1 MAFDFDSFIRNM
13 NSKIDSFQKKKEEK
27 ERLEFDTQKAYND
40 RMLSEQERNNGAQRQ
55 LGFQQLELQK
65 KKYQDASDNEYYRRK
80 HVYDVQ
86 AGNMNPDT
94 YAALYGGMAAGADGG
109 NLRGKK
115 GGRGGSDGAEP
126 DYANMILE
134 AYKARDTM
142 TDQRDFDTFA
152 DDMLNGKLDRATQKR
167 NGGLR
172 DLFQQQQSA
181 GQAYNDRKT
190 MKDSLFNQNVSM
202 TRDPNGKMRFGIGQ
216 ENADATGWDNVK
228 GNVQK
233 NRLNN
238 PRIAPNSNMQGFTP
252 PAIQSLGQVSNDIY
266 QGARRSMM
274 SPAYGAVNNNNTPT
288 PQSARVNGKQ
298 PSYWLDED
306 KYHQGANYGDGS
318 DFEGFK
324 NPLRAIGQGISNVV
338 DRYKKNAVNNDQNS
352 SGVMQSNNQAQN
364 NLRTPMS
371 NPVPPMPDG
380 YEGLRKALSKAK
392 SKKPYS
398 RWDSRHK

>member
-1 MAFDFDSFIRNM
+1 MRNM
-13 NSKIDSFQKKKEEK
+13 NSTIDSLQKKKDEQ
-27 ERLEFDTQKAYND
+27 RLLEFNRQKAYND
-40 RMLSEQERNNGAQRQ
+40 RVLSEQERNNGAQRR

-65 KKYQDASDNEYYRRK
+65 KQYQDASDNEYYRRK

-94 YAALYGGMAAGADGG
+94 YAALYGGMAAGDDGG

-115 GGRGGSDGAEP
+115 GGKGGSDGAEP

-181 GQAYNDRKT
+181 GQAYKEAKEL
-190 MKDSLFNQNVSM
+190 KDAYFKQNVSM

-238 PRIAPNSNMQGFTP
+238 PRIAPNANMQGFELP
-252 PAIQSLGQVSNDIY
+252 PTQTLEQSANNIY
-266 QGARRSMM
+266 NGARRSMM
-274 SPAYGAVNNNNTPT
+274 SPVAMSPATQPNRFSGAGESGFITT
-288 PQSARVNGKQ
+288 
-298 PSYWLDED
+298 D
-306 KYHQGANYGDGS
+306 KSKYPES
-318 DFEGFK
+318 PLKRFK
-324 NPLRAIGQGISNVV
+324 RNQKKTDYRAF
-338 DRYKKNAVNNDQNS
+338 NS
-352 SGVMQSNNQAQN
+352 SF
-364 NLRTPMS
+364 
-371 NPVPPMPDG
+371 
-380 YEGLRKALSKAK
+380 
-392 SKKPYS
+392 
-398 RWDSRHK
+398 

>member
-40 RMLSEQERNNGAQRQ
+40 RVLSEQERNNGAQRQ

-65 KKYQDASDNEYYRRK
+65 KQYQDASDNEYYRKK

-115 GGRGGSDGAEP
+115 GGRGGRDGAEP

-190 MKDSLFNQNVSM
+190 MKDSLFKQNFSM
-202 TRDPNGKMRFGIGQ
+202 TRDTNGKMRFGIGQ
-216 ENADATGWDNVK
+216 KNADATGWDNVK
-228 GNVQK
+228 TSV
-233 NRLNN
+233 
-238 PRIAPNSNMQGFTP
+238 T
-252 PAIQSLGQVSNDIY
+252 
-266 QGARRSMM
+266 
-274 SPAYGAVNNNNTPT
+274 
-288 PQSARVNGKQ
+288 
-298 PSYWLDED
+298 
-306 KYHQGANYGDGS
+306 
-318 DFEGFK
+318 
-324 NPLRAIGQGISNVV
+324 
-338 DRYKKNAVNNDQNS
+338 
-352 SGVMQSNNQAQN
+352 
-364 NLRTPMS
+364 
-371 NPVPPMPDG
+371 
-380 YEGLRKALSKAK
+380 GLRKNNPNYDDMLQSQKFSASPKLGGMDTRFYNPTQIRQSMAAGVVSGATQPAVIPPKNIRLS
-392 SKKPYS
+392 SKKDDPKTKMLRANRGDYTS
-398 RWDSRHK
+398 WLNSPQYQ